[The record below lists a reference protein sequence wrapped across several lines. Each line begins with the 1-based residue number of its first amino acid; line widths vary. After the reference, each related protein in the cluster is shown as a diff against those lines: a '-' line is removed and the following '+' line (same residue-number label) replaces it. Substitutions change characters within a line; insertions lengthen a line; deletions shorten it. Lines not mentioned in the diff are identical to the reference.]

1 MHTHMINVIK
11 VDPNIRFLVETAVGM
26 KNKRNLINLLR
37 NTFEKLVEK
46 KN

>member
-11 VDPNIRFLVETAVGM
+11 VEPNVRFLVETVVGM
-26 KNKRNLINLLR
+26 KNKRKLINSLR